1 MNISVNSPA
10 GIDRADTALPIL
22 VCTGPLAIAIRAGTI
37 VTAADRRA
45 VFETDTPIAID
56 NPGIG
61 QDYGIRLAD
70 NGSAESVP
78 ISASF
83 DRDQIFA
90 GFHVAPFANATARGG
105 GAAGPAINPHS
116 CWDAGFSPACPDP
129 RGMTLVDGR
138 FWADIYLLGT
148 DHLKTGTSTFGAR
161 IADGVTLPAM
171 PDGKKAKKLDYAA
184 AQAIYAHHG
193 KQLLGAEEFF
203 AAAYGVEER
212 CSRDE
217 EPDVTGEAAGARF
230 VSKWGLID
238 ATGTMWQ
245 WGTDGDPDNP
255 RASFFGGDWWFGDS
269 AGSRC
274 ALLDYWPDDSAGY
287 ISARGRC
294 GHMTLA

>member
-1 MNISVNSPA
+1 MNIAVNSPV

-22 VCTGPLAIAIRAGTI
+22 FCTGPLAITIRAGTI

-70 NGSAESVP
+70 NGSVEAVP
-78 ISASF
+78 ISAGF

-90 GFHVAPFANATARGG
+90 GFHVTPFANATARGG
-105 GAAGPAINPHS
+105 GTPGPAINPYS
-116 CWDAGFSPACPDP
+116 CWDSGFRPACPDP

-138 FWADIYLLGT
+138 FWADIYLLGA

-171 PDGKKAKKLDYAA
+171 PDGKKAKKLDYVT

-193 KQLLGAEEFF
+193 KHLLGAEEFF

-217 EPDVTGEAAGARF
+217 EPAVTGEAAGARF
-230 VSKWGLID
+230 VSKWGLTD

-255 RASFFGGDWWFGDS
+255 RASVFGGTWWSGGS
-269 AGSRC
+269 AGSRY
-274 ALLDYWPDDSAGY
+274 AVLGYWPGNSVWS

-294 GHMTLA
+294 GHVTPA

>member
-1 MNISVNSPA
+1 MNIAVNSPVA
-10 GIDRADTALPIL
+10 IDRADTTLPIL
-22 VCTGPLAIAIRAGTI
+22 ACTGPLAIAIRAGTI

-45 VFETDTPIAID
+45 VFETDTPID
-56 NPGIG
+56 LDKPGIG

-70 NGSAESVP
+70 NGSVEAVP
-78 ISASF
+78 ISAGF

-90 GFHVAPFANATARGG
+90 GFHIASFANATARGG
-105 GAAGPAINPHS
+105 GTLGRTINPYS
-116 CWDAGFSPACPDP
+116 CWDIGFRPACPDP

-138 FWADIYLLGT
+138 FWADIYLLGV
-148 DHLKTGTSTFGAR
+148 DHDRDGTSLYAAT
-161 IADGVTLPAM
+161 IADGAKLPNLPA
-171 PDGKKAKKLDYAA
+171 GGKAKKLDYAT

-193 KQLLGAEEFF
+193 KHLLGAEEFF

-255 RASFFGGDWWFGDS
+255 RASFFGGTWWDGGS

-274 ALLDYWPDDSAGY
+274 ADLGGWPVYSVRS

-294 GHMTLA
+294 GHMRPE